1 MLDLQ
6 ALQVLESL
14 VLPGSEKVDLRDAKE
29 VRPPPSLVSRPLIS

>member
-29 VRPPPSLVSRPLIS
+29 VRPHRAWCQGH